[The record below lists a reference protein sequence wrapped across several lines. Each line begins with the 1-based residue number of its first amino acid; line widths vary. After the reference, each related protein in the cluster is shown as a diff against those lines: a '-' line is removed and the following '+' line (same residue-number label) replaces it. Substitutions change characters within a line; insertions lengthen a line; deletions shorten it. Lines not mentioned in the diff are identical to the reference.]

1 MEMGSNLGGKHY
13 LQWEQKVDQEGEILP
28 SGYQPAVCLYIQA
41 ILLKH
46 IATANTNG
54 IFGLLTP

>member
-28 SGYQPAVCLYIQA
+28 SGYQPSVCLYIQA
-41 ILLKH
+41 ILLKP